1 MRELSEIEPGAW
13 IHLGD
18 PSGTEIDAVSAELGI
33 DAKLLRAPL
42 DEEESARID
51 YEDGVNTI
59 IVDIPHIVPTNDGFS
74 YETIPLGVFLTPE
87 NIITVC
93 LEETALAEDFWSN
106 RVRDFDTAKK
116 TRFLLQLLYRNAT
129 KYLRYLRM
137 IDKASD
143 RLENR
148 LHKSMRNRELIQMLR
163 LSKSLVYFS
172 TSLKANEVILEKIM
186 RSHNILKYEEDS
198 DLLED
203 VIIENKQAI
212 EMAGIYMEILSGT
225 MDAFASLVSN
235 NLNIVTKFLASMTI
249 VMAIPSIFSGFW
261 GMNFA
266 SMPFLN
272 NPWGFYIVLGISLV
286 ATAVVTAIFWKKKCS
301 ELSAFGTTFGP
312 RGPICKGVPLP
323 RWKKNL
329 SFTAENPCAAKS
341 ASAVPE
347 TRPLPFSRRRAWLP
361 MSLPLKMSRTL
372 TMSSFY

>member
-33 DAKLLRAPL
+33 DAELLRAPL

-51 YEDGVNTI
+51 YEDGINTI

-272 NPWGFYIVLGISLV
+272 NPWRFYIVLGISLV
-286 ATAVVTAIFWKKKCS
+286 ATAVVTAIFWKKKM
-301 ELSAFGTTFGP
+301 F
-312 RGPICKGVPLP
+312 
-323 RWKKNL
+323 
-329 SFTAENPCAAKS
+329 
-341 ASAVPE
+341 
-347 TRPLPFSRRRAWLP
+347 
-361 MSLPLKMSRTL
+361 
-372 TMSSFY
+372 

>member
-18 PSGTEIDAVSAELGI
+18 PSGAEIDAVSAELGI
-33 DAKLLRAPL
+33 DAELLRAPL

-93 LEETALAEDFWSN
+93 LEETALAEDFWNN

-137 IDKASD
+137 IDKASE
-143 RLENR
+143 RLENM

-261 GMNFA
+261 GMNFS

-286 ATAVVTAIFWKKKCS
+286 ATAVVAAIFWKKKM
-301 ELSAFGTTFGP
+301 F
-312 RGPICKGVPLP
+312 
-323 RWKKNL
+323 
-329 SFTAENPCAAKS
+329 
-341 ASAVPE
+341 
-347 TRPLPFSRRRAWLP
+347 
-361 MSLPLKMSRTL
+361 
-372 TMSSFY
+372 

>member
-1 MRELSEIEPGAW
+1 MRELPKIEPGAW

-33 DAKLLRAPL
+33 DAELLRAPL
-42 DEEESARID
+42 DEDESARID

-172 TSLKANEVILEKIM
+172 TSLKANEAILEKIM

-286 ATAVVTAIFWKKKCS
+286 ATAVVTAIFWKKKM
-301 ELSAFGTTFGP
+301 F
-312 RGPICKGVPLP
+312 
-323 RWKKNL
+323 
-329 SFTAENPCAAKS
+329 
-341 ASAVPE
+341 
-347 TRPLPFSRRRAWLP
+347 
-361 MSLPLKMSRTL
+361 
-372 TMSSFY
+372 

>member
-1 MRELSEIEPGAW
+1 MRELSKIEPGAW

-33 DAKLLRAPL
+33 DAELLRAPL

-286 ATAVVTAIFWKKKCS
+286 ATAVVAAIFWKKKM
-301 ELSAFGTTFGP
+301 F
-312 RGPICKGVPLP
+312 
-323 RWKKNL
+323 
-329 SFTAENPCAAKS
+329 
-341 ASAVPE
+341 
-347 TRPLPFSRRRAWLP
+347 
-361 MSLPLKMSRTL
+361 
-372 TMSSFY
+372 

>member
-1 MRELSEIEPGAW
+1 MRELPKIEPGAW

-18 PSGTEIDAVSAELGI
+18 PSGAEIDAVSAELGI
-33 DAKLLRAPL
+33 DAELLRAPL

-51 YEDGVNTI
+51 YEEGVNTI

-272 NPWGFYIVLGISLV
+272 NSWGFYIVLGISLV
-286 ATAVVTAIFWKKKCS
+286 ATAVVTAIFWKKKM
-301 ELSAFGTTFGP
+301 F
-312 RGPICKGVPLP
+312 
-323 RWKKNL
+323 
-329 SFTAENPCAAKS
+329 
-341 ASAVPE
+341 
-347 TRPLPFSRRRAWLP
+347 
-361 MSLPLKMSRTL
+361 
-372 TMSSFY
+372 

>member
-1 MRELSEIEPGAW
+1 MRQLNTIEPGCW
-13 IHLGD
+13 VHLGN
-18 PSGTEIDAVSAELGI
+18 PSDEEIFDIADQLKIDAEF
-33 DAKLLRAPL
+33 LRDPL

-51 YEDGVNTI
+51 YEDNINII

-74 YETIPLGVFLTPE
+74 YETIPLGIFITE
-87 NIITVC
+87 QNIITVC
-93 LEETALAEDFWSN
+93 LDENALVEDFWNN
-106 RVRDFDTAKK
+106 RIKGFDTAKK
-116 TRFLLQLLYRNAT
+116 TRFLLQILYRNAT

-143 RLENR
+143 RLESI

-186 RSHNILKYEEDS
+186 RSHNIIKYEADS

-235 NLNIVTKFLASMTI
+235 NLNIVMKFLASMTI

-261 GMNFA
+261 GMNFEQ
-266 SMPFLN
+266 MPFLGS
-272 NPWGFYIVLGISLV
+272 PAGFYIVLGIAMAATALV
-286 ATAVVTAIFWKKKCS
+286 AAIFWKKKM
-301 ELSAFGTTFGP
+301 F
-312 RGPICKGVPLP
+312 
-323 RWKKNL
+323 
-329 SFTAENPCAAKS
+329 
-341 ASAVPE
+341 
-347 TRPLPFSRRRAWLP
+347 
-361 MSLPLKMSRTL
+361 
-372 TMSSFY
+372 

>member
-1 MRELSEIEPGAW
+1 MRGLSKIEPGAW

-33 DAKLLRAPL
+33 DAELLRAPL

-93 LEETALAEDFWSN
+93 LDETALAEDFWSN

-286 ATAVVTAIFWKKKCS
+286 ATAVVTAIFWKKKM
-301 ELSAFGTTFGP
+301 F
-312 RGPICKGVPLP
+312 
-323 RWKKNL
+323 
-329 SFTAENPCAAKS
+329 
-341 ASAVPE
+341 
-347 TRPLPFSRRRAWLP
+347 
-361 MSLPLKMSRTL
+361 
-372 TMSSFY
+372 

>member
-1 MRELSEIEPGAW
+1 MRELSKIEPGAW

-33 DAKLLRAPL
+33 DAELLRAPL

-74 YETIPLGVFLTPE
+74 YETIPLGIFLTPE

-286 ATAVVTAIFWKKKCS
+286 ATAVVTAIFWKKKM
-301 ELSAFGTTFGP
+301 F
-312 RGPICKGVPLP
+312 
-323 RWKKNL
+323 
-329 SFTAENPCAAKS
+329 
-341 ASAVPE
+341 
-347 TRPLPFSRRRAWLP
+347 
-361 MSLPLKMSRTL
+361 
-372 TMSSFY
+372 

>member
-1 MRELSEIEPGAW
+1 MRLLDAIEPGCW
-13 IHLGD
+13 VHLGN
-18 PSGTEIDAVSAELGI
+18 PSDEEISFVADQLHIEAGF
-33 DAKLLRAPL
+33 LRDPL

-51 YEDGVNTI
+51 YEEGLNIV

-74 YETIPLGVFLTPE
+74 YETIPLGIFITEQNL
-87 NIITVC
+87 ITVC
-93 LEETALAEDFWSN
+93 LDESALVEDFWN
-106 RVRDFDTAKK
+106 GRVKDFDTAKK

-143 RLENR
+143 RLESI

-163 LSKSLVYFS
+163 LNKSLVYFS

-186 RSHNILKYEEDS
+186 RSHNIIKYEEDS

-235 NLNIVTKFLASMTI
+235 NLNIVMKFLASMTI

-261 GMNFA
+261 GMNFEN
-266 SMPFLN
+266 MPFIGN
-272 NPWGFYIVLGISLV
+272 QAGFYIVLGISLA
-286 ATAVVTAIFWKKKCS
+286 ATALVAAIFWKKKM
-301 ELSAFGTTFGP
+301 F
-312 RGPICKGVPLP
+312 
-323 RWKKNL
+323 
-329 SFTAENPCAAKS
+329 
-341 ASAVPE
+341 
-347 TRPLPFSRRRAWLP
+347 
-361 MSLPLKMSRTL
+361 
-372 TMSSFY
+372 

>member
-1 MRELSEIEPGAW
+1 MRELPKIEPGAW

-33 DAKLLRAPL
+33 DAELLRAPL

-272 NPWGFYIVLGISLV
+272 DPWGFYIVLGISLV
-286 ATAVVTAIFWKKKCS
+286 ATAVVTAIFWKKKM
-301 ELSAFGTTFGP
+301 F
-312 RGPICKGVPLP
+312 
-323 RWKKNL
+323 
-329 SFTAENPCAAKS
+329 
-341 ASAVPE
+341 
-347 TRPLPFSRRRAWLP
+347 
-361 MSLPLKMSRTL
+361 
-372 TMSSFY
+372 

>member
-1 MRELSEIEPGAW
+1 MRELPKIEPGAW

-18 PSGTEIDAVSAELGI
+18 PSGAEIDAVSAELGI
-33 DAKLLRAPL
+33 DAELLRAPL

-51 YEDGVNTI
+51 YEEGVNTI

-286 ATAVVTAIFWKKKCS
+286 ATAMVTAIFWKKKM
-301 ELSAFGTTFGP
+301 F
-312 RGPICKGVPLP
+312 
-323 RWKKNL
+323 
-329 SFTAENPCAAKS
+329 
-341 ASAVPE
+341 
-347 TRPLPFSRRRAWLP
+347 
-361 MSLPLKMSRTL
+361 
-372 TMSSFY
+372 

>member
-1 MRELSEIEPGAW
+1 MRELSKIEPGAW

-33 DAKLLRAPL
+33 DAELLRAPL

-172 TSLKANEVILEKIM
+172 TSLKANEVILEKIIP
-186 RSHNILKYEEDS
+186 SHNILKYEEDS

-235 NLNIVTKFLASMTI
+235 NLNIVPKFLASMTI

-286 ATAVVTAIFWKKKCS
+286 ATAVVTAIFWKKKM
-301 ELSAFGTTFGP
+301 F
-312 RGPICKGVPLP
+312 
-323 RWKKNL
+323 
-329 SFTAENPCAAKS
+329 
-341 ASAVPE
+341 
-347 TRPLPFSRRRAWLP
+347 
-361 MSLPLKMSRTL
+361 
-372 TMSSFY
+372 

>member
-1 MRELSEIEPGAW
+1 MRELPKIEPGAW

-33 DAKLLRAPL
+33 DAELLRAPL

-272 NPWGFYIVLGISLV
+272 NPWGFYIVLGISFV
-286 ATAVVTAIFWKKKCS
+286 ATAVVTAIFWKKKM
-301 ELSAFGTTFGP
+301 F
-312 RGPICKGVPLP
+312 
-323 RWKKNL
+323 
-329 SFTAENPCAAKS
+329 
-341 ASAVPE
+341 
-347 TRPLPFSRRRAWLP
+347 
-361 MSLPLKMSRTL
+361 
-372 TMSSFY
+372 

>member
-1 MRELSEIEPGAW
+1 MRELPKIEPGAW

-18 PSGTEIDAVSAELGI
+18 PSGAEIDAVSAELGI
-33 DAKLLRAPL
+33 DAELLRAPL

-286 ATAVVTAIFWKKKCS
+286 ATAVVTAIFWKKKM
-301 ELSAFGTTFGP
+301 F
-312 RGPICKGVPLP
+312 
-323 RWKKNL
+323 
-329 SFTAENPCAAKS
+329 
-341 ASAVPE
+341 
-347 TRPLPFSRRRAWLP
+347 
-361 MSLPLKMSRTL
+361 
-372 TMSSFY
+372 

>member
-1 MRELSEIEPGAW
+1 MRELSKIEPGAW

-33 DAKLLRAPL
+33 DAELLRAPL

-143 RLENR
+143 RLENS

-286 ATAVVTAIFWKKKCS
+286 ATAVVTAIFWKKKM
-301 ELSAFGTTFGP
+301 F
-312 RGPICKGVPLP
+312 
-323 RWKKNL
+323 
-329 SFTAENPCAAKS
+329 
-341 ASAVPE
+341 
-347 TRPLPFSRRRAWLP
+347 
-361 MSLPLKMSRTL
+361 
-372 TMSSFY
+372 

>member
-1 MRELSEIEPGAW
+1 M
-13 IHLGD
+13 
-18 PSGTEIDAVSAELGI
+18 
-33 DAKLLRAPL
+33 RAPL

-272 NPWGFYIVLGISLV
+272 NPCGFYIVLGISLV
-286 ATAVVTAIFWKKKCS
+286 ATAVVTAIFWKKKM
-301 ELSAFGTTFGP
+301 F
-312 RGPICKGVPLP
+312 
-323 RWKKNL
+323 
-329 SFTAENPCAAKS
+329 
-341 ASAVPE
+341 
-347 TRPLPFSRRRAWLP
+347 
-361 MSLPLKMSRTL
+361 
-372 TMSSFY
+372 

>member
-1 MRELSEIEPGAW
+1 MRELSKIEPGAW

-33 DAKLLRAPL
+33 DAELLRAPL

-272 NPWGFYIVLGISLV
+272 TPWGFYIVLGISLV
-286 ATAVVTAIFWKKKCS
+286 ATAVVTAIFWKKKM
-301 ELSAFGTTFGP
+301 F
-312 RGPICKGVPLP
+312 
-323 RWKKNL
+323 
-329 SFTAENPCAAKS
+329 
-341 ASAVPE
+341 
-347 TRPLPFSRRRAWLP
+347 
-361 MSLPLKMSRTL
+361 
-372 TMSSFY
+372 

>member
-1 MRELSEIEPGAW
+1 MRELPKIEPGAW

-33 DAKLLRAPL
+33 DAELLRAPL

-172 TSLKANEVILEKIM
+172 TSLKANEAILEKIM

-286 ATAVVTAIFWKKKCS
+286 ATAVVTAIFWKKKM
-301 ELSAFGTTFGP
+301 F
-312 RGPICKGVPLP
+312 
-323 RWKKNL
+323 
-329 SFTAENPCAAKS
+329 
-341 ASAVPE
+341 
-347 TRPLPFSRRRAWLP
+347 
-361 MSLPLKMSRTL
+361 
-372 TMSSFY
+372 

>member
-1 MRELSEIEPGAW
+1 MRELPKIEPGAW

-18 PSGTEIDAVSAELGI
+18 PSGAEIDAVSAELGI
-33 DAKLLRAPL
+33 DAELLRAPL

-286 ATAVVTAIFWKKKCS
+286 ATAMVTAIFWKKKM
-301 ELSAFGTTFGP
+301 F
-312 RGPICKGVPLP
+312 
-323 RWKKNL
+323 
-329 SFTAENPCAAKS
+329 
-341 ASAVPE
+341 
-347 TRPLPFSRRRAWLP
+347 
-361 MSLPLKMSRTL
+361 
-372 TMSSFY
+372 

>member
-1 MRELSEIEPGAW
+1 MRELPKIEPGAW

-18 PSGTEIDAVSAELGI
+18 PSGAEIDAVSAELGI
-33 DAKLLRAPL
+33 DAELLRAPL

-51 YEDGVNTI
+51 YEEGVNTI

-235 NLNIVTKFLASMTI
+235 NLNIVTKFLTSMTI

-272 NPWGFYIVLGISLV
+272 NSWGFYIVLGISLV
-286 ATAVVTAIFWKKKCS
+286 ATAVVTAIFWKKKM
-301 ELSAFGTTFGP
+301 F
-312 RGPICKGVPLP
+312 
-323 RWKKNL
+323 
-329 SFTAENPCAAKS
+329 
-341 ASAVPE
+341 
-347 TRPLPFSRRRAWLP
+347 
-361 MSLPLKMSRTL
+361 
-372 TMSSFY
+372 

>member
-1 MRELSEIEPGAW
+1 MRELPKIEPGAW

-33 DAKLLRAPL
+33 DAELLRAPL
-42 DEEESARID
+42 DEEESAHID
-51 YEDGVNTI
+51 YEEGVNTI

-272 NPWGFYIVLGISLV
+272 NSWGFYIVLGISLV
-286 ATAVVTAIFWKKKCS
+286 ATAVVTAVFWKKKM
-301 ELSAFGTTFGP
+301 F
-312 RGPICKGVPLP
+312 
-323 RWKKNL
+323 
-329 SFTAENPCAAKS
+329 
-341 ASAVPE
+341 
-347 TRPLPFSRRRAWLP
+347 
-361 MSLPLKMSRTL
+361 
-372 TMSSFY
+372 

>member
-1 MRELSEIEPGAW
+1 MRELSKIEPGAW

-33 DAKLLRAPL
+33 DAELLRAPL

-129 KYLRYLRM
+129 KYLRYLRR

-286 ATAVVTAIFWKKKCS
+286 ATAVVTAIFWKKKM
-301 ELSAFGTTFGP
+301 F
-312 RGPICKGVPLP
+312 
-323 RWKKNL
+323 
-329 SFTAENPCAAKS
+329 
-341 ASAVPE
+341 
-347 TRPLPFSRRRAWLP
+347 
-361 MSLPLKMSRTL
+361 
-372 TMSSFY
+372 

>member
-1 MRELSEIEPGAW
+1 MRELSKIEPGAW

-33 DAKLLRAPL
+33 DAELLRAPL

-286 ATAVVTAIFWKKKCS
+286 ATAMVTAIFWKKKM
-301 ELSAFGTTFGP
+301 F
-312 RGPICKGVPLP
+312 
-323 RWKKNL
+323 
-329 SFTAENPCAAKS
+329 
-341 ASAVPE
+341 
-347 TRPLPFSRRRAWLP
+347 
-361 MSLPLKMSRTL
+361 
-372 TMSSFY
+372 

>member
-1 MRELSEIEPGAW
+1 MRGLSKIEPGAW

-33 DAKLLRAPL
+33 DAELLRAPL

-286 ATAVVTAIFWKKKCS
+286 ATAVVTAIFWKKKM
-301 ELSAFGTTFGP
+301 F
-312 RGPICKGVPLP
+312 
-323 RWKKNL
+323 
-329 SFTAENPCAAKS
+329 
-341 ASAVPE
+341 
-347 TRPLPFSRRRAWLP
+347 
-361 MSLPLKMSRTL
+361 
-372 TMSSFY
+372 

>member
-1 MRELSEIEPGAW
+1 MRELPKIEPGAW

-33 DAKLLRAPL
+33 DAELLRAPL

-286 ATAVVTAIFWKKKCS
+286 ATAMVTAIFWKKKM
-301 ELSAFGTTFGP
+301 F
-312 RGPICKGVPLP
+312 
-323 RWKKNL
+323 
-329 SFTAENPCAAKS
+329 
-341 ASAVPE
+341 
-347 TRPLPFSRRRAWLP
+347 
-361 MSLPLKMSRTL
+361 
-372 TMSSFY
+372 

>member
-1 MRELSEIEPGAW
+1 MRELSKIEPGAW

-33 DAKLLRAPL
+33 DAELLRAPL

-163 LSKSLVYFS
+163 LSKSLIYFS

-286 ATAVVTAIFWKKKCS
+286 ATAVVTAIFWKKKM
-301 ELSAFGTTFGP
+301 F
-312 RGPICKGVPLP
+312 
-323 RWKKNL
+323 
-329 SFTAENPCAAKS
+329 
-341 ASAVPE
+341 
-347 TRPLPFSRRRAWLP
+347 
-361 MSLPLKMSRTL
+361 
-372 TMSSFY
+372 

>member
-1 MRELSEIEPGAW
+1 MRGLSKIEPGAW

-33 DAKLLRAPL
+33 DAELLRAPL

-172 TSLKANEVILEKIM
+172 TSLKANEVILEKII

-286 ATAVVTAIFWKKKCS
+286 ATAVVTAIFWKKKM
-301 ELSAFGTTFGP
+301 F
-312 RGPICKGVPLP
+312 
-323 RWKKNL
+323 
-329 SFTAENPCAAKS
+329 
-341 ASAVPE
+341 
-347 TRPLPFSRRRAWLP
+347 
-361 MSLPLKMSRTL
+361 
-372 TMSSFY
+372 

>member
-1 MRELSEIEPGAW
+1 MRELSKIEPGAW

-33 DAKLLRAPL
+33 DAELLRAPL

-74 YETIPLGVFLTPE
+74 YETIPLGIFLTPE

-286 ATAVVTAIFWKKKCS
+286 ATAMVTAIFWKKKM
-301 ELSAFGTTFGP
+301 F
-312 RGPICKGVPLP
+312 
-323 RWKKNL
+323 
-329 SFTAENPCAAKS
+329 
-341 ASAVPE
+341 
-347 TRPLPFSRRRAWLP
+347 
-361 MSLPLKMSRTL
+361 
-372 TMSSFY
+372 

>member
-1 MRELSEIEPGAW
+1 MRELPKIEPGAW

-33 DAKLLRAPL
+33 DAELLRAPL

-286 ATAVVTAIFWKKKCS
+286 ATAVVTAIFWKKKM
-301 ELSAFGTTFGP
+301 F
-312 RGPICKGVPLP
+312 
-323 RWKKNL
+323 
-329 SFTAENPCAAKS
+329 
-341 ASAVPE
+341 
-347 TRPLPFSRRRAWLP
+347 
-361 MSLPLKMSRTL
+361 
-372 TMSSFY
+372 

>member
-1 MRELSEIEPGAW
+1 MRELSKIEPGAW

-33 DAKLLRAPL
+33 DAELLRAPL

-272 NPWGFYIVLGISLV
+272 NPCGFYIVLGISLV
-286 ATAVVTAIFWKKKCS
+286 ATAVVTAIFWKKKM
-301 ELSAFGTTFGP
+301 F
-312 RGPICKGVPLP
+312 
-323 RWKKNL
+323 
-329 SFTAENPCAAKS
+329 
-341 ASAVPE
+341 
-347 TRPLPFSRRRAWLP
+347 
-361 MSLPLKMSRTL
+361 
-372 TMSSFY
+372 

>member
-1 MRELSEIEPGAW
+1 MREFPKIEPGAW

-33 DAKLLRAPL
+33 DAELLRAPL

-286 ATAVVTAIFWKKKCS
+286 ATAVVTAIFWKKKM
-301 ELSAFGTTFGP
+301 F
-312 RGPICKGVPLP
+312 
-323 RWKKNL
+323 
-329 SFTAENPCAAKS
+329 
-341 ASAVPE
+341 
-347 TRPLPFSRRRAWLP
+347 
-361 MSLPLKMSRTL
+361 
-372 TMSSFY
+372 

>member
-1 MRELSEIEPGAW
+1 MRELSKIEPGAW

-33 DAKLLRAPL
+33 DAELLRAPL

-286 ATAVVTAIFWKKKCS
+286 ATAVVTAIFWKKKM
-301 ELSAFGTTFGP
+301 F
-312 RGPICKGVPLP
+312 
-323 RWKKNL
+323 
-329 SFTAENPCAAKS
+329 
-341 ASAVPE
+341 
-347 TRPLPFSRRRAWLP
+347 
-361 MSLPLKMSRTL
+361 
-372 TMSSFY
+372 